1 MQIKPA
7 PGSTA
12 GTQANRALSL
22 GSQVPL
28 GAPLFLRNTAKQT
41 NRISRCILCRRL
53 KLPLGSSQGPPQGPS
68 SPSTPA
74 GHTFPPTP
82 TTGPVSAEVVICS
95 WHLCPAGNTPTA
107 PGTPAGPQTTP
118 PPPSLTLGH
127 PVLCPPCPT
136 HLPPPESP
144 PFPWTPLASQGPA
157 PLSSEPPTWIPLPPG
172 SDSPQDLGQH
182 PLLQEAFQ
190 LCPAASPASPLHL
203 RARQGVK
210 W

>member
-1 MQIKPA
+1 MKPA

-12 GTQANRALSL
+12 GTQANRAPSL

-28 GAPLFLRNTAKQT
+28 GAPLFLRNTAKQR

-107 PGTPAGPQTTP
+107 PGTLLALRQ
-118 PPPSLTLGH
+118 
-127 PVLCPPCPT
+127 
-136 HLPPPESP
+136 HL
-144 PFPWTPLASQGPA
+144 
-157 PLSSEPPTWIPLPPG
+157 
-172 SDSPQDLGQH
+172 H
-182 PLLQEAFQ
+182 R
-190 LCPAASPASPLHL
+190 PASPWDTQSSAPHAPHISLHQSPHLSPGLL
-203 RARQGVK
+203 RPAKAQHL
-210 W
+210 